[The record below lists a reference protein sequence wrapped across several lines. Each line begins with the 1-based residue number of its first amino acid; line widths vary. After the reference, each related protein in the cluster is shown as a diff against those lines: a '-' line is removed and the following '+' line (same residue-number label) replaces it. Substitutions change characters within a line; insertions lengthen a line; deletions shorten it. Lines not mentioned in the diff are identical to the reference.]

1 MNRTGQLGKRR
12 GAKFNEVPTPAL
24 HESCF
29 PIYVTQRDFFA
40 YCTSLRLIELK
51 AIGALSQVRH
61 YQAGDQIYSAGEE
74 GEELYLI
81 NRGVAELVPAKPSP
95 ATPATVLSRGDLFG
109 ASGALINLP
118 RDHSARARADLSVQ
132 CFRRSDFPELLRRVP
147 SFFLFLSEKLANR
160 LFQTTELIRSH
171 SNALELT
178 GSLANFDVITI
189 YQTILHSKQT
199 GLLTI
204 ANGQGERI
212 SEFFFERGTPRWGRF
227 AHLTGEEA
235 FWQLFLHDDQGATF
249 SFANGSDH
257 SEDGGAND
265 TLRRQADEILINAI
279 HMRDEFDD
287 LRKRLRD
294 SSATL
299 RRQQVN
305 LAWEKQELA
314 ELRPTAEAIWEL
326 AYSRP
331 IALRDLSRE
340 CKYCDLKIYKA
351 VDEMVRT
358 ELFSLES
365 PQAKRSLALT

>member
-1 MNRTGQLGKRR
+1 MNCCGQLGKRR
-12 GAKFNEVPTPAL
+12 SAKISENPTPVL

-81 NRGVAELVPAKPSP
+81 NRGVAELVPAKPLP

-227 AHLTGEEA
+227 THLTGEEA

-257 SEDGGAND
+257 SEDGGANN

-294 SSATL
+294 SSAMSGDEPDTSPV
-299 RRQQVN
+299 VN
-305 LAWEKQELA
+305 SSMSRSSML
-314 ELRPTAEAIWEL
+314 PT
-326 AYSRP
+326 
-331 IALRDLSRE
+331 
-340 CKYCDLKIYKA
+340 
-351 VDEMVRT
+351 
-358 ELFSLES
+358 
-365 PQAKRSLALT
+365 